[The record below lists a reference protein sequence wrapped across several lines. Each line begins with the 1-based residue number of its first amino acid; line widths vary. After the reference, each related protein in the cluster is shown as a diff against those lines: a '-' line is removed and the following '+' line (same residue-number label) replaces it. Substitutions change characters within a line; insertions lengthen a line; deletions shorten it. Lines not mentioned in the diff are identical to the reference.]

1 MCEAHVGDAIRKQLP
16 EARKVSASAGKGEA
30 RFLLENELPK
40 PMLEHELHR
49 AIDPLGYKLLS
60 VAIGEPEERLFSF
73 RSPIKQTALQ
83 GKRKVYNVDYA
94 RQIPDMVFF

>member
-1 MCEAHVGDAIRKQLP
+1 MVQVTLKIDGMMCGMCEAHVGDAIREQLP
-16 EARKVSASAGKGEA
+16 EARKVSASAGRGEA

-60 VAIGEPEERLFSF
+60 VASGEPEVKKGFVHF
-73 RSPIKQTALQ
+73 
-83 GKRKVYNVDYA
+83 GA
-94 RQIPDMVFF
+94 R

>member
-1 MCEAHVGDAIRKQLP
+1 MVQVTLEIDGMMCGMCEAQVGDAIRKQLP

-60 VAIGEPEERLFSF
+60 VAIGEPEVKKGFF
-73 RSPIKQTALQ
+73 HF
-83 GKRKVYNVDYA
+83 GA
-94 RQIPDMVFF
+94 R